1 MMTPELQAEWVRRV
15 AEVTEYVDGG
25 KFSNVA
31 DDTIIAVDLAL
42 TALRR
47 RNAWLEGYLAASDSD
62 ELYGWPRDWRRGN
75 DGEPYPPW
83 DEDTEWEKGEKK

>member
-1 MMTPELQAEWVRRV
+1 MLTPDEQTEWDRQVERRR
-15 AEVTEYVDGG
+15 AYV
-25 KFSNVA
+25 K
-31 DDTIIAVDLAL
+31 DDPNPVIQDTATIAVDAEL

-75 DGEPYPPW
+75 DGESYPPW
-83 DEDTEWEKGEKK
+83 DEDVEWEKKGC